1 MYAEISYYSQ
11 ARFSQVEADIV
22 RRGGGGI
29 SGIRGVD
36 STVLGIGTPY

>member
-22 RRGGGGI
+22 RRGGGI

>member
-22 RRGGGGI
+22 RRGGGGFQVFEGWI
-29 SGIRGVD
+29 AQF
-36 STVLGIGTPY
+36 